1 MWGRAEQAASSLQ
14 KATRGSFVLSEQGQR
29 GRKSET
35 SEQQAGNLGAVRPP
49 PAVRGPRRVSR
60 QPSATPPE
68 GRFSCSQPACA
79 SRGAHC
85 VPHLSPPETG
95 RMCLALRGPGR
106 PPQIL
111 RAAPQEVWLKAG
123 PRPTPDV
130 FYAENAV
137 ERSIRPAPVRSHHAV
152 HAPAPA
158 TRPCPGMQAWGCPPG
173 LHTGQDPRCWKSPG
187 FRSRGAREGEG
198 AVVGCPSGLGDRQ
211 DCITGDIRFSSR
223 GTR

>member
-85 VPHLSPPETG
+85 VPHLSPPGTG

-106 PPQIL
+106 PPRIL

-130 FYAENAV
+130 FYAEKAV
-137 ERSIRPAPVRSHHAV
+137 ERSIRPAPRPQPPRCARTRSGH
-152 HAPAPA
+152 PALPRNA
-158 TRPCPGMQAWGCPPG
+158 GLGLPSRPPHQPGSPLLEVSWIQIPGCPGRR
-173 LHTGQDPRCWKSPG
+173 RC
-187 FRSRGAREGEG
+187 RGG
-198 AVVGCPSGLGDRQ
+198 VSLW
-211 DCITGDIRFSSR
+211 
-223 GTR
+223 TR

>member
-29 GRKSET
+29 GWKSET
-35 SEQQAGNLGAVRPP
+35 SKQQAGNLGAIRPP

-60 QPSATPPE
+60 QPSPTPPE

-79 SRGAHC
+79 SRGAHR

-111 RAAPQEVWLKAG
+111 RAAPQEVWLLMSST
-123 PRPTPDV
+123 PRTQLSEASGQPPS
-130 FYAENAV
+130 A
-137 ERSIRPAPVRSHHAV
+137 
-152 HAPAPA
+152 A
-158 TRPCPGMQAWGCPPG
+158 TTLCTHPLRPPG
-173 LHTGQDPRCWKSPG
+173 PAQECRPGAALPASTPARIPAAGSLLDSDPGVPG
-187 FRSRGAREGEG
+187 KEKVPWWGVPLDSVTVRIA
-198 AVVGCPSGLGDRQ
+198 
-211 DCITGDIRFSSR
+211 
-223 GTR
+223 